1 MKSLI
6 EAKTFS
12 EAAFSVGLRSS
23 YSRIFV
29 TIIFFMIMLG
39 LASVSTQ
46 GQYFGRNKVQYESFD
61 FKVLSTKNFD
71 VYFYPIEEEAAIQA
85 ARLAE
90 RWYARL
96 SRILN
101 HELKGR
107 QILILYSSSP
117 HFQQTTAIP
126 GIIGEGTGG
135 VTEMLKRRIVLP
147 LAPSLADSNHVIGH
161 ELVHAFQFDITS
173 QDHPRYA
180 GGAPSALR
188 LPLWFIEGLAE
199 YLSRGTV
206 DTHTAMW
213 MRDAVRKEK
222 FPTIMELNS
231 AKYFPYRYGHSLWA
245 YLAGEYGDGI
255 VGTIMK
261 SVGKAGDYEAV
272 LKKATGLSQEKLS
285 ENWLNSLR
293 NRYTPIAER
302 TRVSDVYGTELIGA
316 TEMNTLNVSPA
327 LSPDGTQIVFLSTR
341 DLFSIDMYLA
351 DARTGEVKR
360 KLIGTA
366 VDPHFES
373 LMFIKSSGSW
383 DSQGK
388 RFVFGA
394 VSGGQPLLTIL
405 NIETEEK
412 EKEISFPDMG
422 EILNPTWSPD
432 GRYVC
437 FSALIGGFTD
447 LFLYDL
453 QEEKLNRI
461 TDDPYSD
468 LHPAWSPDG
477 DSIVF
482 VTDRFSS
489 DLNLLEIG
497 NYEMALL
504 DPNTGDMSKIVGFNN
519 SKNTNPQWS
528 PDSQSIYFLADQN
541 GITNIYR
548 KDMQSGSIYKVTD
561 LYTGVSGITGL
572 SPALSVAKDMG
583 NLTYCL
589 YQNDKYSIYK
599 VETEDLRQL
608 GGTDD
613 GSIAA
618 LEAAVLPPRQGAQGE
633 LAGLLNNP
641 LFGLPEEKDYDI
653 RDYDPTLTL
662 DYIAPPQ
669 LAVGVDRFGTYG
681 GGGIAMFFSDILG
694 YHSLVTALQIS
705 TRILD
710 SSFLVGYEYSKYR
723 WNIGAV
729 AQRVPYVT
737 GGYSEFLG
745 EVDGEPAIVQQ
756 ELIFRQINYRLS
768 GIASYPFNQ
777 SFRFETA
784 LGYQFI
790 RFDRDLNVNA
800 FSLVTGREIL
810 DRNQDLESPDSL
822 HLGTLTTALV
832 YDSSFFG
839 ATSPILGQRYRLEA
853 TPRLGSLT
861 NYEVLAD
868 YRRYFMPVRPF
879 TLAFR
884 FMHFGRYG
892 PDAEDDRLYPLFV
905 GYQSLV
911 RGYNNNSF
919 SAEECGREG
928 DCEVFNRLFGSK
940 MIVANAELRF
950 PLLNVLGI
958 GKGFYGILP
967 IEFFAF
973 ADGGL
978 AWFNENEAW
987 FLGGERKPVYSAG
1000 VGLRMNLFGYAILG
1014 ISYVHPFNRPKK
1026 DWYFQFLFTPGF

>member
-1 MKSLI
+1 MNSHGDKKKLDKDYIYYYGKQSIIKTLI
-6 EAKTFS
+6 TLFIFIFAM
-12 EAAFSVGLRSS
+12 GL
-23 YSRIFV
+23 V
-29 TIIFFMIMLG
+29 
-39 LASVSTQ
+39 SVSTQ
-46 GQYFGRNKVQYESFD
+46 AQYFGRNKVQYETFN

-90 RWYARL
+90 RWYARF

-180 GGAPSALR
+180 SGAPSALR

-199 YLSRGTV
+199 YLSIGAV
-206 DTHTAMW
+206 HPHTAMW
-213 MRDAVRKEK
+213 MRDAVREEK
-222 FPTIMELNS
+222 FPTIQELNNTQ
-231 AKYFPYRYGHSLWA
+231 YFPYRYGHSLWA
-245 YLAGEYGDGI
+245 YLTGEYGDGI
-255 VGTIMK
+255 ISTIMK

-272 LKKATGLSQEKLS
+272 IKKVTGLSPKEISKK
-285 ENWLNSLR
+285 WANSLK
-293 NRYTPIAER
+293 NRYSPIAER
-302 TRVSDVYGTELIGA
+302 TQVSDVYGQELIGA

-351 DARTGEVKR
+351 DARTGEIKR

-383 DSQGK
+383 DSEGK
-388 RFVFGA
+388 KFVFGA
-394 VSGGQPLLTIL
+394 VSGGQPRLTIL
-405 NIETEEK
+405 NIESDEK
-412 EKEISFPDMG
+412 EKEIPFPEMG

-432 GRYVC
+432 GQYVC

-447 LFLYDL
+447 LFIYDL
-453 QEEKLNRI
+453 REEELNRI
-461 TDDPYSD
+461 TEDPFSD
-468 LHPAWSPDG
+468 LQPAWSPDG

-497 NYEMALL
+497 IYEMALL
-504 DPNTGDMSKIVGFNN
+504 DPETKEIRKVSGFTD
-519 SKNTNPQWS
+519 SKNVNPQWS
-528 PDSQSIYFLADQN
+528 PDSKSVYFIADQN

-548 KDMQSGSIYKVTD
+548 KELQGGRISKITD
-561 LYTGVSGITGL
+561 LYTGVSGITEL
-572 SPALSVAKDMG
+572 SPAISVAKKIG
-583 NLTYCL
+583 NLVYCL
-589 YQNDKYSIYK
+589 YEDDKYSIYK
-599 VETEDLRQL
+599 IETDDLKQL
-608 GGTDD
+608 EGTED
-613 GSIAA
+613 GSIGTLAP
-618 LEAAVLPPRQGAQGE
+618 AVLPPRLMPQGE
-633 LAGLLNNP
+633 LSGLLNNP
-641 LFGLPEEKDYDI
+641 LFGLPEEKDYNI

-723 WNIGAV
+723 WNLGAV

-737 GGYSEFLG
+737 GSYSEFLG
-745 EVDGEPAIVQQ
+745 EIDGQPAIVQQ
-756 ELIFRQINYRLS
+756 ELLFRQINYRLS
-768 GIASYPFNQ
+768 GLASYPFNQ
-777 SFRFETA
+777 SHRFETA

-790 RFDRDLNVNA
+790 RFDRNLSVNA
-800 FSLVTGREIL
+800 FSLASGREIL
-810 DRNQDLESPDSL
+810 DRDEDLESPDSL
-822 HLGTLTTALV
+822 HLATLTTALV

-839 ATSPILGQRYRLEA
+839 ATSPILGQRYRVEVS
-853 TPRLGSLT
+853 PRIGSLT

-868 YRRYFMPVRPF
+868 YRHYFMPIRPF

-884 FMHFGRYG
+884 FLHFGRYG
-892 PDAEDDRLYPLFV
+892 PDDEDDRMYPLFL

-911 RGYNNNSF
+911 RGYNNSSF

-978 AWFNENEAW
+978 AWFNYDEAW

-1014 ISYVHPFNRPKK
+1014 VSYVHPFNRPKK
-1026 DWYFQFLFTPGF
+1026 DWYFQFLLTPGF